1 MSDERGQAMKK
12 RQFLIVLLTLL
23 TIAAGIGGILTLR
36 ALLFNHENAGNT
48 SASLYITGTNVIPTV
63 RVSNSI
69 THCDPK
75 HIPDVTFD
83 SAQEIGSPAIKPHLC
98 SIPTFTEEDVRQFM
112 STIPSFTSFRIEQ
125 TSAKFIVTRI
135 LFVTNQVAND
145 ILNADTGVTN
155 DNLIVCYV
163 EVYGNF
169 TVALPF
175 LSQDKKQSILHH
187 GHMVFDGL
195 TGNELVIG
203 VIA

>member
-1 MSDERGQAMKK
+1 MKK

-23 TIAAGIGGILTLR
+23 TITAGIGGILTLR
-36 ALLFNHENAGNT
+36 AFLYNQQNVGST
-48 SASLYITGTNVIPTV
+48 SASLYITGARVIPTV
-63 RVSNSI
+63 KVSTI
-69 THCDPK
+69 AHCDPK
-75 HIPDVTFD
+75 HIPGVTFD

-98 SIPTFTEEDVRQFM
+98 SIPTFTEEEVRQFM

-125 TSAKFIVTRI
+125 TSTKFIVTRI
-135 LFVTNQVAND
+135 LFVTNQVANG

-169 TVALPF
+169 TVASPF
-175 LSQDKKQSILHH
+175 SNKDRKQTILHH

-195 TGNELVIG
+195 TGNMLVIG
-203 VIA
+203 VVA